1 MRRRTLLGLAGALPL
16 VPVAATLAQA
26 PSWPTQPIRIVVPF
40 APGGPTDIPARLLA
54 EELGKTLPQ
63 RPVVENRTGAGV
75 VVGTDA
81 VAKAPKDG
89 HTLLYT
95 TISHAALRAMFPRL
109 PFDPV
114 ADLQPVALVGVI
126 PMLLMANKDLP
137 VKDLQDLIRLYRDNP
152 GKYDYGSSGNG
163 TALHLSAELFLR
175 QAGGLKV
182 SHVPY
187 RGSAAAMPDLLNGT
201 TTMMLD
207 VANNTLPYV
216 QRGEVKGLAVS
227 SERRLPQLP
236 DVPTFKE
243 AGLPDYEAYTWH
255 MVLAPK
261 GTPEPVV
268 GRINAAINKVL
279 ADQSVQK
286 RLEDLAMQVRDDST
300 PESAARWLQAEMA
313 QVGADHPRGR
323 HQARLTRLAGATRT
337 RTRHLSAP
345 RENVIEPRRTP
356 VRAGRP
362 PSRPKCAGRA
372 LRSGAA
378 QETLDWWRTG
388 GPPRAPPPAGAM
400 PPHRQPSGA
409 AAHQGVACTAPVLG
423 LLQPRAGQ
431 AHHLP
436 PHRPLAG
443 GAGGRVLRRRPQRAR
458 PRLQEALPHGL
469 VLGRLP
475 HARVDA
481 VGDRARH
488 PARDGEGAPGG
499 DHEVGH
505 AGLSPWSGRPAAWAS
520 ARRWSPRARAC
531 APPGSPGRSW
541 RGCRGRTVTSPDSIA
556 GMVCAA
562 PRNGTWMA
570 SSPARQANMAPERW
584 GVVPTPGL
592 P

>member
-1 MRRRTLLGLAGALPL
+1 
-16 VPVAATLAQA
+16 
-26 PSWPTQPIRIVVPF
+26 
-40 APGGPTDIPARLLA
+40 
-54 EELGKTLPQ
+54 
-63 RPVVENRTGAGV
+63 
-75 VVGTDA
+75 VGTDA

-126 PMLLMANKDLP
+126 PMLLMANKDVP
-137 VKDLQDLIRLYRDNP
+137 ANSLQDLIRLYRDSP

-243 AGLPDYEAYTWH
+243 AGMPDYEAYTWH

-313 QVGADHPRGR
+313 KWEPIIRE
-323 HQARLTRLAGATRT
+323 AG
-337 RTRHLSAP
+337 
-345 RENVIEPRRTP
+345 I
-356 VRAGRP
+356 
-362 PSRPKCAGRA
+362 K
-372 LRSGAA
+372 
-378 QETLDWWRTG
+378 
-388 GPPRAPPPAGAM
+388 
-400 PPHRQPSGA
+400 
-409 AAHQGVACTAPVLG
+409 
-423 LLQPRAGQ
+423 
-431 AHHLP
+431 
-436 PHRPLAG
+436 
-443 GAGGRVLRRRPQRAR
+443 
-458 PRLQEALPHGL
+458 
-469 VLGRLP
+469 
-475 HARVDA
+475 
-481 VGDRARH
+481 
-488 PARDGEGAPGG
+488 
-499 DHEVGH
+499 
-505 AGLSPWSGRPAAWAS
+505 
-520 ARRWSPRARAC
+520 
-531 APPGSPGRSW
+531 
-541 RGCRGRTVTSPDSIA
+541 PD
-556 GMVCAA
+556 
-562 PRNGTWMA
+562 
-570 SSPARQANMAPERW
+570 
-584 GVVPTPGL
+584 
-592 P
+592 